1 MKIRHLLLMTLCVS
15 ALAGIVRLCSDE
27 NSTASRVMETQVS
40 DGTIELCQAFGPP
53 IAPGYGCESGCGQM
67 LTPAAPYPIWGVDS
81 ASGWGLGEVGWD
93 SRGAIPW
100 QCFAQGEYVGD
111 ARIAHVTEYRS
122 RSGDKLAIYY
132 LRTREVINYPYELQV
147 GDQIQVESLT
157 AGQGATG
164 RSGTAASSVPED
176 TLNRNLVVQP
186 DGMITLPLI
195 GRVIAAGRT
204 IEGLRDDLEEK
215 YKVYYKVPAI
225 TVTPLVINTKLEDL
239 LDTVDSR
246 GGIQGGYQIQVVV
259 TPAGTLQLPGIGSV
273 FVQGLS
279 LPEAKLEIDSRYA
292 QTIPG
297 VHVTVDLI
305 ERAQRYVYVLGEVNA
320 PGRYVLEG
328 PTSVMMALA
337 LAGDAKIGANRRQI
351 VVFRRGH
358 DWRMLATMLDL
369 QGALYARRPLPAD
382 DIWLNDSDIVLVPKN
397 VLQIADEAIEQVF
410 TRGLYSA
417 IPSDFIWGIN
427 FGSTTAL

>member
-1 MKIRHLLLMTLCVS
+1 MKLRIIFLSLATVA
-15 ALAGIVRLCSDE
+15 ALVALDCARRINESSPTHGDSVATPT
-27 NSTASRVMETQVS
+27 N
-40 DGTIELCQAFGPP
+40 TIQLCQAL
-53 IAPGYGCESGCGQM
+53 S
-67 LTPAAPYPIWGVDS
+67 PAAPHPIWGVDS
-81 ASGWGLGEVGWD
+81 AAGCGCGEVGWD
-93 SRGAIPW
+93 SRGSIPW

-111 ARIAHVTEYRS
+111 ARIAHVAEYRL
-122 RSGDKLAIYY
+122 RAGDKIAVFY
-132 LRTREVINYPYELQV
+132 LRTREVINRPYELQV

-157 AGQGATG
+157 AGRGATG
-164 RSGTAASSVPED
+164 LPGTSATGVAED
-176 TLNRNLVVQP
+176 TLNRSLVVQP

-195 GRVIAAGRT
+195 GRVIAAGRQ
-204 IEGLRDDLEEK
+204 IEALRDDLEEK
-215 YKVYYKVPAI
+215 YKTYYKVPAI

-246 GGIQGGYQIQVVV
+246 GGIQGGYQISVVV

-279 LPEAKLEIDSRYA
+279 LPEAKLEIDSRYE
-292 QTIPG
+292 QRIPG
-297 VHVTVDLI
+297 VHVTVDLL
-305 ERAQRYVYVLGEVNA
+305 ERAQRFVYVLGEVNN
-320 PGRYVLEG
+320 PGRFTLEA
-328 PTSVMMALA
+328 PTTAMMALA

-369 QGALYARRPLPAD
+369 QGALYGRRPVPAD

-397 VLQIADEAIEQVF
+397 ILQIADEAIEQVF

-417 IPSDFIWGIN
+417 VPQDFIWGLN
-427 FGSTTAL
+427 AADSSSL

>member
-1 MKIRHLLLMTLCVS
+1 MNVRIFILTI
-15 ALAGIVRLCSDE
+15 ALTVAIIASLRMGARDTISPQGAE
-27 NSTASRVMETQVS
+27 QSTAQPV
-40 DGTIELCQAFGPP
+40 TIQLCQAL
-53 IAPGYGCESGCGQM
+53 S
-67 LTPAAPYPIWGVDS
+67 PAAPHPIWGVDS
-81 ASGWGLGEVGWD
+81 AAGGGCGEVGWD
-93 SRGAIPW
+93 SRGSIPW

-111 ARIAHVTEYRS
+111 ARIAHVAEYRL
-122 RSGDKLAIYY
+122 RAGDKLAVFY
-132 LRTREVINYPYELQV
+132 LRTREVINRPYELQV

-157 AGQGATG
+157 AGRGASG
-164 RSGTAASSVPED
+164 LPGTAATGVAED
-176 TLNRNLVVQP
+176 SLNRALVVQP

-204 IEGLRDDLEEK
+204 IEALRDDLEEK
-215 YKVYYKVPAI
+215 FKTYYKVPAI
-225 TVTPLVINTKLEDL
+225 TVTPMVINTKLEDL

-246 GGIQGGYQIQVVV
+246 GGIQGGYQISVVV

-279 LPEAKLEIDSRYA
+279 LPEAKLEIDSRYE
-292 QTIPG
+292 QRIPG
-297 VHVTVDLI
+297 VHVTVDLL
-305 ERAQRYVYVLGEVNA
+305 ERAPRFVYVLGEVNN
-320 PGRYVLEG
+320 PGRFTLEG
-328 PTSVMMALA
+328 PTTAMMALA

-358 DWRMLATMLDL
+358 DWRILATMLDL
-369 QGALYARRPLPAD
+369 QGALYGRRPVPAD

-417 IPSDFIWGIN
+417 VPSDFIWGLN
-427 FGSTTAL
+427 AADSSSL

>member
-1 MKIRHLLLMTLCVS
+1 MKLRITILPI
-15 ALAGIVRLCSDE
+15 ALVAALVALLCSDSNH
-27 NSTASRVMETQVS
+27 NSSPRCTDTVATREA
-40 DGTIELCQAFGPP
+40 TIQLCQAL
-53 IAPGYGCESGCGQM
+53 S
-67 LTPAAPYPIWGVDS
+67 PAAPHPIWGVDS
-81 ASGWGLGEVGWD
+81 AAGCGCGEVGWD
-93 SRGAIPW
+93 SRGSIPW

-111 ARIAHVTEYRS
+111 ARIAHVAEYRL
-122 RSGDKLAIYY
+122 RAGDRLAVFY
-132 LRTREVINYPYELQV
+132 LRTREVINRPYELQV

-157 AGQGATG
+157 AGRGASG
-164 RSGTAASSVPED
+164 LPGTAATGVAED

-204 IEGLRDDLEEK
+204 IEALRADLEAK
-215 YKVYYKVPAI
+215 FKTYYKVPAI

-246 GGIQGGYQIQVVV
+246 GGIQGGYQISVVV

-279 LPEAKLEIDSRYA
+279 LPEAKLEIDSRYE
-292 QTIPG
+292 QRIPG
-297 VHVTVDLI
+297 VHVTVDLL
-305 ERAQRYVYVLGEVNA
+305 ERALRFVYVLGEVNN
-320 PGRYVLEG
+320 PGRFTLEG
-328 PTSVMMALA
+328 PTTVMMALA

-369 QGALYARRPLPAD
+369 QGALYGRRPVPAD

-417 IPSDFIWGIN
+417 VPQDFIWGLN
-427 FGSTTAL
+427 AADSSSL